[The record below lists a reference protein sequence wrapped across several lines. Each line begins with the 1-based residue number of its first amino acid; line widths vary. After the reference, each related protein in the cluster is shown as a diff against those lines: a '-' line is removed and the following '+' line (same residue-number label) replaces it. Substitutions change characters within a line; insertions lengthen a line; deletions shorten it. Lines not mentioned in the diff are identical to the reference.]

1 MKTSH
6 FTASLSVLLLVACG
20 GGSGSTTSPSV
31 GTSPSPTPSKTI
43 VAVGPIS
50 GFGSII
56 VNGTKFDTSSTQF
69 TVDEVNGSQSDLK
82 VGQVVTVKGTLDA
95 QGNAKADSVLFDE
108 LVEGPIASIDLALGE
123 ITVLGQTILI
133 SEDTSFNDSPQ
144 KPTLEDLVIGDG
156 IEVSGTFDENGN
168 IIASLIDP
176 KPGNGIYE
184 ISGFITNLDTAAMT
198 FEFNGLTIGYA
209 NAGLPEFGDAG
220 PMEGD
225 YASVK
230 GRNFDNGGTFL
241 ATRVKKEDDNPGEA
255 GDEGDIE
262 GVITEFTSTQ
272 NFSIGG
278 IAVITNADTEF
289 EDGSAADLGLGVRV
303 EVEGEFNEDGVLIAD
318 EIEFE
323 FDGNIRV
330 RATVDAIDVDAGNIT
345 ICGVKFNVSLDTR
358 FDDKSDA
365 RLNTFGLADIEVGD
379 MLRLDSFRAADD
391 SLTATR
397 IHRENPR
404 DSVELKDVA
413 RVIDADTLSILGVTI
428 VVDENT
434 EFEGFDDEDDITQ
447 AEFFR
452 AVDGTRVV
460 EVEGLKLEDGTVLAE
475 ELSFEGEED
484 DHDDDD

>member
-6 FTASLSVLLLVACG
+6 FTASLSVLLLAACG
-20 GGSGSTTSPSV
+20 GGGGSTSTDSAV
-31 GTSPSPTPSKTI
+31 GATPTPTPSKTI

-56 VNGTKFDTSSTQF
+56 VNGTKFDTSSAQF

-108 LVEGPIASIDLALGE
+108 LVEGPITSIDLELGE
-123 ITVLGQTILI
+123 IVVLGQTILI
-133 SEDTSFNDSPQ
+133 SEDTSFDDSPQ
-144 KPTLEDLVIGDG
+144 KPTLEDLMVGDG

-184 ISGFITNLDTAAMT
+184 ISGFITNLNTAAMT
-198 FEFNGLTIGYA
+198 FEFNGLTVGYA
-209 NAGLPEFGDAG
+209 NAGLPEFGQEG
-220 PMEGD
+220 PTEGD
-225 YASVK
+225 FASVK

-241 ATRVKKEDDNPGEA
+241 ATRVKNENENANPGED
-255 GDEGDIE
+255 GDEAEIE
-262 GVITEFTSTQ
+262 GVITEFTSAES
-272 NFSIGG
+272 FSIGG

-303 EVEGEFNEDGVLIAD
+303 EVEGEFNEDGVLVAD
-318 EIEFE
+318 EVEFE
-323 FDGNIRV
+323 IESTIRV
-330 RATVDAIDVDAGNIT
+330 RATVDAVDVEAGTIT
-345 ICGVKFNVSLDTR
+345 ICGVTFNASLNTR

-365 RLNTFGLADIEVGD
+365 RLSTFGLANIEVGD
-379 MLRLDSFRAADD
+379 TVRLDSFRTADG

-397 IHRENPR
+397 IRREDSR
-404 DSVELKDVA
+404 DSIELQDVA
-413 RVIDADTLSILGVTI
+413 TAIDADTLSILGVTI

-434 EFEGFDDEDDITQ
+434 EFEGLDDNDDITQ
-447 AEFFR
+447 AEFF
-452 AVDGTRVV
+452 AAIDGTRIV
-460 EVEGLKLEDGTVLAE
+460 EVEGVKLEDGTLLAE
-475 ELSFEGEED
+475 ELSFE
-484 DHDDDD
+484 DDDDDDD